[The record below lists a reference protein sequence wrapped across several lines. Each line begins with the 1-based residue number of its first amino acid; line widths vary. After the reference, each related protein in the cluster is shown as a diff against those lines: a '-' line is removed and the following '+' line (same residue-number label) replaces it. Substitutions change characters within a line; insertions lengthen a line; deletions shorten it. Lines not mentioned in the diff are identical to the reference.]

1 MWRERIVRVMAMDQN
16 GERIRLSV
24 KRLCSEIRSVLR
36 RAVERNIG
44 DGLLLSGG
52 LDTSV
57 VASIVARDVSP
68 RSFTVAFQEVD
79 APDLRY
85 AELVAKHLGLRH
97 KVHTFGREELFEALT
112 ECIKIMRT
120 FDPVEIR
127 NDVAIYIGLRFAR
140 EDGVKSIMTGDGCD
154 ELFAGYSFFLDYE
167 EDRLKLEL
175 EKIQREM
182 RFASVVL
189 AEHLGMSARLPFLD
203 SDVKSFA
210 IKLEPQYLV
219 RFERGRKWGK
229 WLVRKAFEGILP
241 EEIVWREKTPIEYGT
256 GTTVLSSIFNRQIS
270 QEEFEKEEI
279 RLLKDDRVAVQSK
292 EQLFYYRI
300 YRSVIG
306 VPYMGKIGGRRCP
319 RCNSDISQ
327 EASYCRTC
335 GAYPI

>member
-1 MWRERIVRVMAMDQN
+1 
-16 GERIRLSV
+16 LSV
-24 KRLCSEIRSVLR
+24 EKLCSEIQLVLR
-36 RAVERNIG
+36 EAVEKNLG

-57 VASIVARDVSP
+57 VASIAAKVASP
-68 RSFTVAFQEVD
+68 RAFTVAFREVD
-79 APDLRY
+79 APDLKY
-85 AELVAKHLGLRH
+85 AELVAKHLGLTH
-97 KVHTFGREELFEALT
+97 NVHRFSREELFAALT
-112 ECIKIMRT
+112 DCIKVMRT
-120 FDPVEIR
+120 FDPVQIR
-127 NDVAIYIGLRFAR
+127 NDVAIYIGLRFAG
-140 EDGVKSIMTGDGCD
+140 ENNVELIMTGDGCD

-210 IKLEPQYLV
+210 VKLDPQYLV
-219 RFERGRKWGK
+219 RFERGQKWGK

-241 EEIVWREKTPIEYGT
+241 EEVVWREKTPIEYGT
-256 GTTVLSSIFNRQIS
+256 GTTVLPSIFDREIS
-270 QEEFEKEEI
+270 QKEFELEKI
-279 RLLKDDRVAVQSK
+279 RLLKDDKVAIQSK

-306 VPYMGKIGGRRCP
+306 APYMRNIGGRRCP
-319 RCNSDISQ
+319 RCNSNISQ
-327 EASYCRTC
+327 AASYCRTC

>member
-1 MWRERIVRVMAMDQN
+1 M
-16 GERIRLSV
+16 LSFEQ
-24 KRLCSEIRSVLR
+24 LCSEIQSVLR
-36 RAVERNIG
+36 EAVEKNLG

-57 VASIVARDVSP
+57 VASIAARRTSS
-68 RSFTVAFQEVD
+68 RAFTVAFQEAD
-79 APDLRY
+79 ATDPKY

-97 KVHTFGREELFEALT
+97 NVHRFDREELFDAFT
-112 ECIKIMRT
+112 ECIKVMRT

-127 NDVAIYIGLRFAR
+127 NDVAIYIGLKFAR
-140 EDGVKSIMTGDGCD
+140 ENGVKSIMTGDGCD
-154 ELFAGYSFFLDYE
+154 ELFAGYSFFLDCD

-175 EKIQREM
+175 EKIQCEM
-182 RFASVVL
+182 KFASIML
-189 AEHLGMSARLPFLD
+189 AENLGMSAKLPFLD
-203 SDVKSFA
+203 SDVKAFA
-210 IKLEPQYLV
+210 VRLEPQYLV

-241 EEIVWREKTPIEYGT
+241 EEIVWREKTPIEHGT
-256 GTTVLSSIFNRQIS
+256 GTTVLPSIFNREIS
-270 QEEFEKEEI
+270 QKEFEQEKV
-279 RLLKDDRVAVQSK
+279 RLLKDDRVVVQSK

-306 VPYMGKIGGRRCP
+306 LAYIRNIDGRRCP
-319 RCNSDISQ
+319 RRNSNISQ

>member
-1 MWRERIVRVMAMDQN
+1 
-16 GERIRLSV
+16 LSV
-24 KRLCSEIRSVLR
+24 EQLCSEIRLVLR
-36 RAVERNIG
+36 GAVEKNLG
-44 DGLLLSGG
+44 EGLLLSGG

-57 VASIVARDVSP
+57 VASIATRDTSP
-68 RSFTVAFQEVD
+68 KTFTVAFREVD

-97 KVHTFGREELFEALT
+97 NVHRFSREELFEALND
-112 ECIKIMRT
+112 CIKVMRT

-140 EDGVKSIMTGDGCD
+140 ENNIKSIMTGDGCD
-154 ELFAGYSFFLDYE
+154 ELFAGYSFFLNYD

-182 RFASVVL
+182 RFASVML
-189 AEHLGMSARLPFLD
+189 AEHLGMNAKLPFLD

-210 IKLEPQYLV
+210 IKLDPQYLV
-219 RFERGRKWGK
+219 RFDRRQKWGK

-256 GTTVLSSIFNRQIS
+256 GTTVLPSIFDREIS
-270 QEEFEKEEI
+270 QKEFELEKI

-306 VPYMGKIGGRRCP
+306 VPYMGNIGGRSCP
-319 RCNSDISQ
+319 RCNSNVSQ
-327 EASYCRTC
+327 EASYCPTC
-335 GAYPI
+335 GAYPV